1 MMRQMICLGLFF
13 LCGCYHTLE
22 FVNLDHYSVDKSS
35 RVQKK
40 YKRIFVDMRTAS
52 VSSDQFEK
60 VFVKALEE
68 RTDGQVEKNAAVA
81 KSEDDLTFEIKV
93 SEFLDGKMSNFALS
107 WPGFMIFLPAWY
119 GYGYVAQYKVDVD
132 IYVGNNSKPVRSLFI
147 PINFEMR
154 HAEYKRTWGATGLGW
169 FTLTI
174 SAAING
180 AHCMIYDTDLTP
192 ELYRRAFGVMGEYAA
207 NEVVRELKKMEAS
220 AVVIDGEDAAQGGD
234 AAKVVRGQDEV
245 KGAEAKEAV
254 VGQVVKKVE
263 EEEVP
268 TLDGGYR
275 ESYEVDVGN
284 EDAMNKA
291 LKDARAGDA
300 SAQYFLGRCFGF
312 GNGVEQSDEEAAKWW
327 RKAAEQGHAGAQYF
341 LGRCYEFGKGVE
353 QSNEEA
359 NKWYRKAAEQGNA
372 NAKRRLKNR

>member
-1 MMRQMICLGLFF
+1 MKRLKGIKMMRRMICLGLFF

-22 FVNLDHYSVDKSS
+22 FVNLDHYSVDQSS
-35 RVQKK
+35 RVQQK
-40 YKRIFVDMRTAS
+40 YKRIFVDMKTAS

-60 VFVKALEE
+60 VFMKALEE
-68 RTDGQVEKNAAVA
+68 RTDGQVVKGAAVE
-81 KSEDDLTFEIKV
+81 KGEDDLTFEIKV

-132 IYVGNNSKPVRSLFI
+132 IYAGNNSKRVRSLFI

-154 HAEYKRTWGATGLGW
+154 HAEYKRTWGATGFGW

-180 AHCMIYDTDLTP
+180 VHCMIYDTDLTP

-207 NEVVRELKKMEAS
+207 NEVVKELKKMEAS
-220 AVVIDGEDAAQGGD
+220 LVVIDG
-234 AAKVVRGQDEV
+234 AAKVVRAQEEEKKVEV
-245 KGAEAKEAV
+245 KAESVRLDVKE
-254 VGQVVKKVE
+254 GE

-275 ESYEVDVGN
+275 KSYEVDVGN
-284 EDAMNKA
+284 EEAMNKA
-291 LKDARAGDA
+291 LRDARAGDA
-300 SAQYFLGRCFGF
+300 GAQYFLGRSYEFGK
-312 GNGVEQSDEEAAKWW
+312 GVEQSNEEANKWW

-341 LGRCYEFGKGVE
+341 LGRSYEFGKGVE

-372 NAKRRLKNR
+372 NAKRRLKIR